1 MKFLFIIF
9 FLSLNANA
17 MSLDE
22 IRSTAVE
29 RSPLLSAQE
38 LETRAVRSDV
48 TWRGKW
54 GNPQFMT
61 QWGTLKTGSARPG
74 ATAELSITQPVPL
87 SDKFSLRREL
97 AEVAV
102 KQQEAQTTYYKNWVG
117 HQAVLAAWRVF
128 ATRELYRHGEERTQ
142 RLRLVK
148 SYVETRPRVS
158 IKHRVELSLIEAT
171 LLELSKDLD
180 LKAHELKVA
189 MSDLEF
195 WTGKKLTAEDLKLS
209 IPDFQRLTVPT
220 TPDIN
225 KDPELR
231 RAELTKKMSALDKEI
246 ARKDRRPDLF
256 LGGGY
261 RVESVVPQ
269 NHFSYGIV
277 GLNIPLW
284 DTGLGRAEAA
294 SARFRRDEK
303 NYEETRRRV
312 ELKQNKQLELVHY
325 QLEQVKRFSPS
336 TVHKNER
343 AIHEAEAGFKQGVL
357 DVNTFLLMET
367 QTHEVIDHVFISWV
381 EYLNAI
387 SELALMKGE
396 DLKW

>member
-1 MKFLFIIF
+1 MKLSLFLIF
-9 FLSLNANA
+9 FCFTAEA
-17 MSLDE
+17 VSLDE
-22 IRSTAVE
+22 IRTLAID

-38 LETRAVRSDV
+38 FETRAVRSDV
-48 TWRGKW
+48 SWKGKW
-54 GNPQFMT
+54 GNPQLMT
-61 QWGTLKTGSARPG
+61 QWGTLKTGSAKPG
-74 ATAELSITQPVPL
+74 VTAELSLTQPVPL
-87 SDKFSLRREL
+87 SDKYSLRREL

-102 KQQEAQTTYYKNWVG
+102 KQQEANTIYYKNWVA
-117 HQAVLAAWRVF
+117 HQAVLSAWRVF
-128 ATRELYRHGEERTQ
+128 ATRELYRHGEERTK

-180 LKAHELKVA
+180 LKAHELRVA

-195 WTGKKLTAEDLKLS
+195 WTGKKLTAEELRLS
-209 IPDFQRLTVPT
+209 IPDFQLLTIPSSV
-220 TPDIN
+220 DIN
-225 KDPELR
+225 KDPELH
-231 RAELTKKMSALDKEI
+231 RADLTKKMASLDKEI
-246 ARKDRRPDLF
+246 ARKERRPDLF

-269 NHFSYGIV
+269 NHFMYGIV
-277 GLNIPLW
+277 GLNIPIW
-284 DTGLGRAEAA
+284 DTGFGRAQAA
-294 SARFRRDEK
+294 GARLRRDEK
-303 NYEETRRRV
+303 NYEETKRRV
-312 ELKQNKQLELVHY
+312 ELKQNKQLELVNY
-325 QLEQVKRFSPS
+325 QLEQVKRFPPK

-367 QTHEVIDHVFISWV
+367 QSHEVIDHVFISWV
-381 EYLNAI
+381 EYLNAV